1 MKIQKKVLCR
11 TIKKNEHEYRPL
23 EVLDMELYVKG
34 ERIPM
39 NEFVNNVLRDIV
51 MAVLTNLRD
60 IDIDTIERIEIN

>member
-1 MKIQKKVLCR
+1 
-11 TIKKNEHEYRPL
+11 
-23 EVLDMELYVKG
+23 MELYVKG